1 MHVLALRRST
11 RASEVRRIVPA
22 GGGDIL
28 DRTADLAA
36 ISLPAGRIPALGGE
50 FTADYDMVSV
60 LLSVRPNVNRASPK
74 VPAGRDSV
82 AHRVHHMGDSAH
94 ALLPLE
100 TTPSNAP
107 VVVRILGK
115 SVADTLSAGAV
126 SR

>member
-1 MHVLALRRST
+1 
-11 RASEVRRIVPA
+11 
-22 GGGDIL
+22 
-28 DRTADLAA
+28 
-36 ISLPAGRIPALGGE
+36 
-50 FTADYDMVSV
+50 MVSV
-60 LLSVRPNVNRASPK
+60 LLSVLPNVNRASPK

-94 ALLPLE
+94 ALLSLE
-100 TTPSNAP
+100 TAKPTAP